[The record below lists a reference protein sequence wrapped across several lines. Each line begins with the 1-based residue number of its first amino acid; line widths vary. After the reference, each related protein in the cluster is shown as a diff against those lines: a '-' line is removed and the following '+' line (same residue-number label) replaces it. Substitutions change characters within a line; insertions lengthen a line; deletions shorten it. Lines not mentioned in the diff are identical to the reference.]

1 MTASRGKHRQG
12 YHHGNLREALV
23 NAARKLIAER
33 GPVGFNLAEAARQ
46 AGVSSAAPY
55 RHFADR
61 DALIAEVR
69 QRGFAEL
76 GRRLTA
82 AWRRP
87 GSNADTAFRHMG
99 KAYLTF
105 AREEPGYYG
114 AMFATGI
121 GRKSQ
126 HPSRRGQGAFDT
138 LEAAIARL
146 MVGTEERRGIP
157 RALAYQVWALLH
169 GIATL
174 SAAGLLSS
182 VGATSPGKLLRAG
195 VAALLRGI
203 GGTGAGADPRLADG
217 RSMARK
223 TPPRSRQQK
232 TSKRR

>member
-157 RALAYQVWALLH
+157 RALAYQVWALSH

-174 SAAGLLSS
+174 LAAGLLPSA
-182 VGATSPGKLLRAG
+182 GARTSPSKLLRAG
-195 VAALLRGI
+195 VAALLRGM
-203 GGTGAGADPRLADG
+203 GGAGAGPRLAG
-217 RSMARK
+217 RRGMTRK
-223 TPPRSRQQK
+223 TSPRSPQQK
-232 TSKRR
+232 TGRRR